1 MIMSEV
7 PNMNMLKFEN
17 AMKYARHNL
26 QFILPTSSRLEFFDT
41 KTPKLSGKVHLT
53 VNQTNNF
60 VYPWFFYPSSWCFQ
74 ACFCHLSVIWKTLAV
89 VRSSSS
95 HRYDWID
102 MSYAPAEALSSSGIR
117 IMCQVSYLFPGG
129 VSFKVEMNLRAQDV
143 QHTNNTS
150 PSSGNSNKAVYP

>member
-60 VYPWFFYPSSWCFQ
+60 VYPWLVLTYHGMRCSSYQGNRTFLLIFMRRKSLGSPLIQVSFGSIEATVYNAGFLLKRLTYSISLMYIAQ
-74 ACFCHLSVIWKTLAV
+74 AWFPCQETLFDIWK
-89 VRSSSS
+89 
-95 HRYDWID
+95 
-102 MSYAPAEALSSSGIR
+102 GIF
-117 IMCQVSYLFPGG
+117 IC
-129 VSFKVEMNLRAQDV
+129 AQ
-143 QHTNNTS
+143 
-150 PSSGNSNKAVYP
+150 